1 MLTRNPA
8 KRFAVAA
15 ALTSLMAVS
24 IGGLQAQVVVVT
36 ETNYNARNFDTNA
49 GYVRGFGITAT
60 NQSAGLR
67 WQGNDPYNTNTF
79 LGETD
84 LVARAPGY
92 TPPPALNG
100 FSSLIQGG
108 NGVPDI
114 LPGTNSVNIWKTFT
128 PSTTAFA
135 NPTVSFFVE
144 WSLIPSVEGAPYN
157 LADTFAFDLRNAANS
172 SSLLRLQL
180 TPGINIQPD
189 SYTLQ
194 LLASGESTLTPIDLG
209 YQSLFQARVD
219 MTGSTY
225 NLSLARINSTN
236 RSVITNYNNLVAGAS
251 LAAGMTAL
259 DFGSIMVDWD
269 LASGNPL
276 EPGSNYL
283 IANQFEVTTSGTVI
297 PEPGTWAASLLL
309 LTIGGAYIHRRN
321 ARRSAVAQA

>member
-1 MLTRNPA
+1 MMTRNPA

-24 IGGLQAQVVVVT
+24 VGGLQAQVIVT
-36 ETNYNARNFDTNA
+36 ETNYNARNFNTNV

-60 NQSAGLR
+60 NQPGALR

-92 TPPPALNG
+92 TPPPLING

-108 NGVPDI
+108 VGIGDSI
-114 LPGTNSVNIWKTFT
+114 LPGTTNVNIWKTFT
-128 PSTTAFA
+128 PSTTPFA

-144 WSLIPSVEGAPYN
+144 WSLIPSLEGAPYD

-172 SSLLRLQL
+172 SSLLKLQL
-180 TPGINIQPD
+180 TPGINIQSN

-194 LLASGESTLTPIDLG
+194 LLASGEPTLTPIDLG

-225 NLSLARINSTN
+225 NLSLTRLNSTN

-283 IANQFEVTTSGTVI
+283 IANQFEVTTSGAVI

-321 ARRSAVAQA
+321 ARRSVALQA

>member
-1 MLTRNPA
+1 MVMQNTS
-8 KRFAVAA
+8 KHFAVVATITA
-15 ALTSLMAVS
+15 LMAFTL
-24 IGGLQAQVVVVT
+24 GDLQAQVIVT
-36 ETNYNARNFDTNA
+36 ETNYNARNFNTNN
-49 GYVRGFGITAT
+49 GYVRGSGIISSA
-60 NQSAGLR
+60 QPAGLR

-114 LPGTNSVNIWKTFT
+114 LPGTNNVNIWKTFT

-144 WSLIPSVEGAPYN
+144 WSLIPSLEGAPYN

-172 SSLLRLQL
+172 ASLLRLQL
-180 TPGINIQPD
+180 TPGINIQSN

-194 LLASGESTLTPIDLG
+194 LLASGEPTLTPIDLG

-269 LASGNPL
+269 LASGNPS

-321 ARRSAVAQA
+321 ARRSAIAHA